1 MVETSEVLFLV
12 VCFFFSGFYSS
23 SEAVLMSIGIDRA
36 RQMIEQGGSRG
47 RVMTFMVEKSNEIL
61 STILVGNN
69 IANILAASLVTIITS
84 RIFKSEESE
93 YKKEEKSINA
103 LSLYWLFLF
112 IVWLVFFTIM
122 FAYNDTVIE
131 FCKSLIA

>member
-47 RVMTFMVEKSNEIL
+47 RVMNFMVEKSNEIL

-84 RIFKSEESE
+84 RIFKSDVVSISTGITTIVILIFGEIIP
-93 YKKEEKSINA
+93 KTFARAHAEKFVVPVNPNKM
-103 LSLYWLFLF
+103 L
-112 IVWLVFFTIM
+112 
-122 FAYNDTVIE
+122 
-131 FCKSLIA
+131 KP

>member
-1 MVETSEVLFLV
+1 M
-12 VCFFFSGFYSS
+12 Y
-23 SEAVLMSIGIDRA
+23 
-36 RQMIEQGGSRG
+36 
-47 RVMTFMVEKSNEIL
+47 L
-61 STILVGNN
+61 SKV
-69 IANILAASLVTIITS
+69 SS